1 MCPFSRRTTPRPR
14 PARWNATLAPM
25 QPAPTTTTSVRF
37 GTAGAA
43 IAPDIESLLIAI
55 SIDLHSRIWIYVDS
69 RYDKSL
75 SRMTSDEPDV
85 PDAWQIGLGEE
96 RARVAIVGCGGAGC
110 NTLRHVTA
118 PPNAVRIAMNDAPH
132 PSMADAAAR
141 ILIQATSLEAYAS
154 MDAKAVP
161 QMETDEEKAIASALL
176 DRDIALILGGLGGQL
191 GGWGMSLVGRVARI
205 LGDASVAFATVPFTI
220 EGPIRRQLAEAQL
233 RLLQARAD
241 GVVTFSNDGLLRIA
255 RDLPLG
261 KAFAALGGIMAKPAA
276 ELGAALARSDVVPI
290 RRTLARVREWRFGMG
305 AGREKHRCFVAVEEA
320 YASPWFASL
329 PEEISHAIVLMSV
342 PEPDKAETE
351 ILQEIRRRSPHAMI
365 AWASLPSVAT
375 DDRTIVQVLAGI

>member
-1 MCPFSRRTTPRPR
+1 
-14 PARWNATLAPM
+14 
-25 QPAPTTTTSVRF
+25 
-37 GTAGAA
+37 
-43 IAPDIESLLIAI
+43 
-55 SIDLHSRIWIYVDS
+55 
-69 RYDKSL
+69 
-75 SRMTSDEPDV
+75 
-85 PDAWQIGLGEE
+85 
-96 RARVAIVGCGGAGC
+96 
-110 NTLRHVTA
+110 
-118 PPNAVRIAMNDAPH
+118 MNDAIH
-132 PSMADAAAR
+132 PSMAEVSTR
-141 ILIQATSLEAYAS
+141 ILVAAGSLQAYAS
-154 MDAKAVP
+154 MDEKAVP
-161 QMETDEEKAIASALL
+161 NMETDEEKEISAALL
-176 DRDIALILGGLGGQL
+176 DRDLVVMLGGLGGEL

-233 RLLQARAD
+233 RLLQKRAD
-241 GVVTFSNDGLLRIA
+241 GVVTFGNDRLLQVA
-255 RDLPLG
+255 RDLPLT
-261 KAFAALGGIMAKPAA
+261 KAFAVLGAIMARPAAALGAV
-276 ELGAALARSDVVPI
+276 LARSDVVPI

-342 PEPDKAETE
+342 PEPDKDETE

>member
-1 MCPFSRRTTPRPR
+1 MD
-14 PARWNATLAPM
+14 AR
-25 QPAPTTTTSVRF
+25 F
-37 GTAGAA
+37 
-43 IAPDIESLLIAI
+43 
-55 SIDLHSRIWIYVDS
+55 
-69 RYDKSL
+69 DKSL

-85 PDAWQIGLGEE
+85 PDAWQLGLGEE
-96 RARVAIVGCGGAGC
+96 HARVAVVGCGGAGC

-132 PSMADAAAR
+132 PSMADAVAR
-141 ILIQATSLEAYAS
+141 ILIQATPLEAYAS

-205 LGDASVAFATVPFTI
+205 LGDASVAFTTVPFTI

-241 GVVTFSNDGLLRIA
+241 GVVTFSNDGLLQIA

-276 ELGAALARSDVVPI
+276 SLSRVLARSDIAPL
-290 RRTLARVREWRFGMG
+290 RRMLAGVRDWRFGMG
-305 AGREKHRCFVAVEEA
+305 TGRDLHRCFLAVEEA
-320 YASPWFASL
+320 YASPWFTSL
-329 PEEISHAIVLMSV
+329 PEEISHAIVFVAAPEPGREV
-342 PEPDKAETE
+342 PEV
-351 ILQEIRRRSPHAMI
+351 LRQIRLRSPNAVL
-365 AWASLPSVAT
+365 AWADVSSPSA
-375 DDRTIVQVLAGI
+375 DERASVQILAGT